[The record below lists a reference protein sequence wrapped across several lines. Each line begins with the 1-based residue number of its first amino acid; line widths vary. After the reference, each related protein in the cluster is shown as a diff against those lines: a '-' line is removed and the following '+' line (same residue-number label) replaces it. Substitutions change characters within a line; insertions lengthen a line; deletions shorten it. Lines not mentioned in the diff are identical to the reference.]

1 MRNHLLKRAWL
12 FFSSLLIIL
21 VHLPFVFAKVAPAGS
36 SQNNNT
42 SQLKPVE
49 KTAIDKILSEN
60 FSVKKNVYDSLSLE
74 KIGLRK
80 EVFDCAMRGFN
91 NLKQNGRITNDQVIS
106 IADFSKSSCKKRLF
120 VIDLKNCKLLFNT
133 YVAHGM
139 NSGQEYARQFSNV
152 PESNKSS
159 LGFYETAD
167 TYNGKHGYSLH
178 LVGMEKGINDNAY
191 RRDIVMHAADYVNEN
206 FINSKGYLGR
216 SQGCPAL
223 PEKQH
228 KQIIDKIKNGTCL
241 FIFGEDGNYMRRSN
255 LLKTI

>member
-1 MRNHLLKRAWL
+1 MRNHLLQRAWL

-21 VHLPFVFAKVAPAGS
+21 VHLPFVFAKLAPAKNI
-36 SQNNNT
+36 QNNAAL
-42 SQLKPVE
+42 QLQPVE
-49 KTAIDKILSEN
+49 KVVADKILPGN
-60 FSVKKNVYDSLSLE
+60 FTAKRNVYDSLDLE

-80 EVFDCAMRGFN
+80 EVFDCAMTGFN
-91 NLKQNGRITNDQVIS
+91 NLKQNGRLANDQVIS
-106 IADFSKSSCKKRLF
+106 IADLSKSSCKKRLF

-139 NSGQEYARQFSNV
+139 NSGQEYARQFSNM

-178 LVGMEKGINDNAY
+178 LVGMERGINDNAY
-191 RRDIVMHAADYVNEN
+191 KRDIVIHAADYVNEN
-206 FINSKGYLGR
+206 FINAKGFLGR

-241 FIFGEDGNYMRRSN
+241 FIFGEDRNYLRRSA